1 MSRSRS
7 IFVFSCPQTCLLCS
21 ILSSVSPGWRG
32 PRGVW
37 CYSLC
42 FRTSG
47 TNCPRL
53 CRQTL
58 NCPSLSPLA
67 LNFCPQARLSTTG
80 GLWESKSKRKTRVWK
95 ISFIS
100 VSDVTDAFHIRILN
114 VLFSWLFSHFP
125 WFRHYHVYQHTL
137 RCLIFELYRKM
148 SNCLNESFSIS
159 KLVVTLNLS
168 VLVKDLYILFTN
180 TGTFSVVR

>member
-80 GLWESKSKRKTRVWK
+80 GRWESKSKRKTRVWK

-114 VLFSWLFSHFP
+114 VILMILIIFS
-125 WFRHYHVYQHTL
+125 WFRHYHVYFSAPWDVQFL
-137 RCLIFELYRKM
+137 NFSRRCVTVL
-148 SNCLNESFSIS
+148 SFSILIFCF
-159 KLVVTLNLS
+159 KCHTCDI
-168 VLVKDLYILFTN
+168 KPFQLYIN
-180 TGTFSVVR
+180 